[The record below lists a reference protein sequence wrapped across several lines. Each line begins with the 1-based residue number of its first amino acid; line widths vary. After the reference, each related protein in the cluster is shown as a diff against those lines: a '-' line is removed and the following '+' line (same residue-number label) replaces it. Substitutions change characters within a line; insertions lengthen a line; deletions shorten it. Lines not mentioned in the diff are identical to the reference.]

1 MGGFDDAN
9 GFLEERKGLG
19 GLCPSVL
26 SAPRAGLSEATPA
39 VLARGFSK
47 AASGAIPM
55 WKSRLRL

>member
-26 SAPRAGLSEATPA
+26 SAPEQDCLKRLQRSWLGDSQKRPA
-39 VLARGFSK
+39 VRFPCGK
-47 AASGAIPM
+47 AA
-55 WKSRLRL
+55 